1 MPLAGND
8 QELRAGAGNEAR
20 TTEQKRADHAL
31 KTIRALKNLDHGQ
44 GSDNKSPPIYG
55 NLRAYVE
62 NLPTT
67 IVMSGLGQAMATE
80 LAAARM
86 GEDDSSIGRCELSE
100 MIKFLQ
106 VPARGKRSSD
116 ERAHELLFCIVQDW
130 LWEERVY
137 SRDQDLMEAIVR
149 GDQKK
154 YVRAQAEALAYLEWL
169 KKFSQAFLR
178 KGGKDER

>member
-1 MPLAGND
+1 MPLAGSD
-8 QELRAGAGNEAR
+8 QKSGANAKKALR

-31 KTIRALKNLDHGQ
+31 KTIRKLRDLDQKQ
-44 GSDNKSPPIYG
+44 GSDSRKLPLYG

-67 IVMSGLGQAMATE
+67 IVMNGLGQAMATE

-86 GEDDSSIGRCELSE
+86 GEDDSSTENHDLYGRIES
-100 MIKFLQ
+100 LQ
-106 VPARGKRSSD
+106 SPAKGNRDSD
-116 ERAHELLFCIVQDW
+116 EKAHELLFCIVQDW
-130 LWEERVY
+130 LQKSEVY
-137 SRDQDLMEAIVR
+137 SEDQDLMKAIVR

-154 YVRAQAEALAYLEWL
+154 YVRAQYEALAYLEWL

-178 KGGKDER
+178 KGGKDVR

>member
-1 MPLAGND
+1 MPLAGTD
-8 QELRAGAGNEAR
+8 QEPDLQTANEPR

-31 KTIRALKNLDHGQ
+31 KTIRDIRNLDQ
-44 GSDNKSPPIYG
+44 SPGTDGTRPPAYG

-67 IVMSGLGQAMATE
+67 IVMNGLGQAMATE
-80 LAAARM
+80 LAAARL
-86 GEDDSSIGRCELSE
+86 GEENSSTGNRDLSE
-100 MIKFLQ
+100 LIKSLKG
-106 VPARGKRSSD
+106 PAGGKRDSD
-116 ERAHELLFCIVQDW
+116 DRAHELLFCIVQDW
-130 LWEERVY
+130 LRMGRVY
-137 SRDQDLMEAIVR
+137 SDDLDLMEAIVTGNQR
-149 GDQKK
+149 E

>member
-1 MPLAGND
+1 MPLAGD
-8 QELRAGAGNEAR
+8 KQEQEKRSGNEPR
-20 TTEQKRADHAL
+20 TVEQKRANHAL
-31 KTIRALKNLDHGQ
+31 KTIRALRDLDHGQ
-44 GSDNKSPPIYG
+44 GSDDKSPPIYG

-67 IVMSGLGQAMATE
+67 IVMNGLGQAMATE

-86 GEDDSSIGRCELSE
+86 GGDGGSIGDRSLSE
-100 MIKFLQ
+100 RIESLQ
-106 VPARGKRSSD
+106 APAREDRSAD
-116 ERAHELLFCIVQDW
+116 ERAHELLFYVVQDW
-130 LWEERVY
+130 LRKGGVY
-137 SRDQDLMEAIVR
+137 SEDQDLMEAIVR

>member
-1 MPLAGND
+1 MPLAGSD
-8 QELRAGAGNEAR
+8 QESGSNADSEPH

-31 KTIRALKNLDHGQ
+31 KTIRKLRDLDQNQ
-44 GSDNKSPPIYG
+44 GSNGTRPPVYG

-67 IVMSGLGQAMATE
+67 IVMNGLGQAMATE

-86 GEDDSSIGRCELSE
+86 GEENSLPGDYILSA
-100 MIKFLQ
+100 MIESLEG
-106 VPARGKRSSD
+106 PAGGKRDSD

-130 LWEERVY
+130 LRKGGVY
-137 SRDQDLMEAIVR
+137 SKDQDLMEAIVR